1 MNGNGNG
8 DMDLGGGFGAQT
20 GGAMGTGGVLG
31 GGTPSGAPEIQ
42 GPDGLFDINLSAY
55 SPPPDVVPEPTAPS
69 TIDDLNKAFSPVP
82 EVTPTQ
88 EWPSESRFVEAWGH
102 PTAPY
107 SEPTAKGIGI
117 ILDQTVKTI
126 LSFVPFGNLIKGW
139 VDVLFGAP
147 LGTTVSKG
155 LAGVR
160 MTRGE
165 SAMSKFTSLES
176 SPPSEGNLESVFSL
190 SPVEKAPS
198 SYPSYYGGT
207 AYPALSMS
215 LFGAK
220 EGGGLMIFPS
230 STAGA
235 EPEMA
240 TLTKK
245 QEPLIDTTSL
255 LFLLGMGAVGMVL
268 RKGAS
273 A

>member
-1 MNGNGNG
+1 
-8 DMDLGGGFGAQT
+8 MDLGGGFGAQV

-31 GGTPSGAPEIQ
+31 GETPSDAPGIQ

-55 SPPPDVVPEPTAPS
+55 SPAPDVPLEPSEPS
-69 TIDDLNKAFSPVP
+69 TIDNLNKAFSSVP
-82 EVTPTQ
+82 EVTPTP

-107 SEPTAKGIGI
+107 SEATVKEIGI
-117 ILDQTVKTI
+117 ILNQTVTTI

-165 SAMSKFTSLES
+165 SAMSKFAFPES
-176 SPPSEGNLESVFSL
+176 STPSEGNLESVLSL
-190 SPVEKAPS
+190 SPIEKAPS
-198 SYPSYYGGT
+198 SYPSASYGKAG
-207 AYPALSMS
+207 YPSLSTS
-215 LFGAK
+215 LFGASK
-220 EGGGLMIFPS
+220 ESSGGLMIFPTSTKGIEAEAS
-230 STAGA
+230 SLLG
-235 EPEMA
+235 PG
-240 TLTKK
+240 KK
-245 QEPLIDTTSL
+245 QEPVIDSKSI
-255 LFLLGMGAVGMVL
+255 LFLFGMTALGIVL
-268 RKGAS
+268 RKGAR